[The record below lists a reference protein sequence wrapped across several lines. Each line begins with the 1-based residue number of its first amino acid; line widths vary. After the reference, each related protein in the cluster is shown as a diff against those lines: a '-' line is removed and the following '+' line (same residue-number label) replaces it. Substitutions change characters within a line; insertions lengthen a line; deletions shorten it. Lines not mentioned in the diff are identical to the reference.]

1 MDRPDDLTLMRI
13 VLARQRRL
21 GMSWDEAWQIALGVL
36 PPIDEKGREAE
47 QRSTTLAALEHTREA
62 WQAGY
67 ERKPPPPPLYSE
79 KAARHRLRERLAA
92 VAA

>member
-1 MDRPDDLTLMRI
+1 MDRPDDLTLVRL
-13 VLARQRRL
+13 VLARQRRQ
-21 GMSWDEAWQIALGVL
+21 GASFGEAWPVALGVL

-67 ERKPPPPPLYSE
+67 ERKPPPPPRFSE
-79 KAARHRLRERLAA
+79 AAARSCLRERLAA